1 MYDSARYKMAT
12 PANTFGYVAIL
23 SKPWNMQSTTAV
35 DVNASI
41 QLVLYSGT
49 FTEKDFASIID
60 PIARG
65 DMVSLP
71 GATGRCV
78 AWRGSATSI
87 CLRRTSLV
95 V

>member
-12 PANTFGYVAIL
+12 PASTFGYVAIL

-49 FTEKDFASIID
+49 FTEQNSASIID

-65 DMVSLP
+65 RHGIAS
-71 GATGRCV
+71 RCNRQMCGV
-78 AWRGSATSI
+78 AWQ
-87 CLRRTSLV
+87 CD
-95 V
+95 